1 MELETI
7 KKVTLNPEDIVV
19 VRCHQLIRT
28 EERAQYLDNLRAF
41 FPDNKCILL
50 DGGMELDVIAQPEAS

>member
-50 DGGMELDVIAQPEAS
+50 DGGMELDVIAQPEAA